1 MIQNP
6 ETQYNSSLI
15 KKAHARLVSSLRSLP
30 FLRRKSRLSREQPIV
45 VKDSFGKF
53 LRQTAAT
60 AAALFVISSVAPTH
74 LLETGYTADF
84 FGDDSDFLDGG
95 EEQALELPPF
105 IMNEE
110 GFVLKMTPVSEE
122 ADRIGLTDVV
132 KHTVSSGD
140 TLSTIAQLYGV
151 SLKTIVWENNLN
163 PDATLRIGQVVTIP
177 PIDGVTHTVVAKTDT
192 VSSIAQ
198 KYGVDEKLIREH
210 NNLAGDTIQDGQK
223 LFIPGGE
230 RKDAPRA
237 IVRSGVRSPVRGGAA
252 TFIPKTVIGSQDE
265 PLSGKDFI
273 FPTIGQIT
281 QGFRPGH
288 YAVDIANAAKPDV
301 WAGAEGTIS
310 KIVTGCPSREV
321 QVARSCGGGYGN
333 YVIVNHGN
341 GSQTLYAHLET
352 VYVDQGQWVARG
364 QALGK
369 MGNTGRS
376 YGATGRHV
384 HVELYVNG
392 QKRNF
397 AKYL

>member
-1 MIQNP
+1 MTQKT
-6 ETQYNSSLI
+6 ETKYNLQFVKRVI
-15 KKAHARLVSSLRSLP
+15 ARLI
-30 FLRRKSRLSREQPIV
+30 SRLRVRRGRLSLEQPIV

-60 AAALFVISSVAPTH
+60 AVALFVISSVAPTN

-95 EEQALELPPF
+95 EEPALELPPF

-110 GFVLKMTPVSEE
+110 GFVLKTAPVSEE
-122 ADRIGLTDVV
+122 ANRIGLTDLV

-140 TLSTIAQLYGV
+140 TLSSIAQLYGV

-163 PDATLRIGQVVTIP
+163 PDATLKIGQVITIP
-177 PIDGVTHTVVAKTDT
+177 PVDGVTHTVTAKTDT
-192 VSSIAQ
+192 LSSIAK
-198 KYGVDEKLIREH
+198 KYGVDEKIIREH
-210 NNLAGDTIQDGQK
+210 NNLTGDTIQDGAK

-230 RKDAPRA
+230 RKEAARV
-237 IVRSGVRSPVRGGAA
+237 IVRSGIRSTVRGGAA
-252 TFIPKTVIGSQDE
+252 TFTPKTLIGTDAE

-273 FPTIGQIT
+273 FPTIGKIT
-281 QGFRPGH
+281 QAFRPGH

-301 WAGAEGTIS
+301 WSGAEGTIS

-321 QVARSCGGGYGN
+321 QVVRSCGGGYGN

-341 GSQTLYAHLET
+341 GAQTLYAHLEA
-352 VYVDQGQWVARG
+352 VYVESGQWVARG